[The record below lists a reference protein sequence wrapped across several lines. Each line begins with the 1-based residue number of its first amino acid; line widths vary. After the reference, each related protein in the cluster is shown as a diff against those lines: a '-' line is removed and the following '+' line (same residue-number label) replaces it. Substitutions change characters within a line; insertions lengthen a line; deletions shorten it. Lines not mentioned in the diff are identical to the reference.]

1 MYFYIISHPFHS
13 RPDDARELPARGG
26 CSALPWPCGA
36 DRCGGAK
43 QESGNHRL
51 ISAEISWAV
60 IQNRPKK
67 IKSKKHSKLWADV
80 NENWMTCNWL
90 LIIGHY
96 SGWLLYLYNLL
107 YSSLFNIIL
116 SHYWSDQPVPFECW
130 SWGVSSA
137 ASTGWSHPIPWSRK
151 DQGWSDD
158 PVGVCVLGK
167 PLTIRLYWHI
177 YWHIYIYILTIY
189 QLFYSEFQNHWT
201 YWTVKWNEI
210 TLVLRVETCRN
221 PIPQSDSELQVSVG
235 RQARATAPSDFGG
248 GRLSGAGWSRG
259 KSPGALWGAW
269 GWEHRGKI
277 WWGFF
282 TLAA

>member
-1 MYFYIISHPFHS
+1 MIIVLVQLALFIFIQYHLVPLLKRPTCTIWMLILGGFKCCINRMISSHPMIPK
-13 RPDDARELPARGG
+13 RPGMIR
-26 CSALPWPCGA
+26 
-36 DRCGGAK
+36 
-43 QESGNHRL
+43 
-51 ISAEISWAV
+51 
-60 IQNRPKK
+60 
-67 IKSKKHSKLWADV
+67 
-80 NENWMTCNWL
+80 
-90 LIIGHY
+90 
-96 SGWLLYLYNLL
+96 
-107 YSSLFNIIL
+107 
-116 SHYWSDQPVPFECW
+116 
-130 SWGVSSA
+130 
-137 ASTGWSHPIPWSRK
+137 WSR
-151 DQGWSDD
+151 WR
-158 PVGVCVLGK
+158 LRFGK
-167 PLTIRLYWHI
+167 AFDYSTILTYILT
-177 YWHIYIYILTIY
+177 YIYILTIY

>member
-1 MYFYIISHPFHS
+1 MHVNFPPEVDAQRFCGHAVLIAAAEQS
-13 RPDDARELPARGG
+13 RNRGTIG
-26 CSALPWPCGA
+26 WSQL
-36 DRCGGAK
+36 R
-43 QESGNHRL
+43 
-51 ISAEISWAV
+51 SAEQWSKTD
-60 IQNRPKK
+60 QKK

-177 YWHIYIYILTIY
+177 YWHIYIYIDYISTI
-189 QLFYSEFQNHWT
+189 LFRISESLNILNCEM
-201 YWTVKWNEI
+201 KWNEI

-235 RQARATAPSDFGG
+235 RQAGATAPSDFGG